1 MGGGHGRH
9 RPPPLAPPLVGI
21 SAVLIIRLLVTLL
34 ILIVCDAHNITL
46 LTELEALQ
54 YLLRF
59 AVCRRSL
66 LLSVCPSVCL
76 FVCLFVCF
84 MGRAA
89 CNKSYVVMW
98 NIFEASINDVLK
110 GQKNIGLSWPH
121 FNSVIQY
128 GWALGFDKMDY
139 YIWGCNSPNFSEN
152 CIECSIH
159 SLLCVTVGT
168 SIRSRWPK
176 TVSYCQTCMQL
187 SQCASDDQRWDGVAI
202 HISNTSSSVASA
214 TEYIQHMYISSCIN
228 SGSTC
233 DHWSGFCVHV

>member
-54 YLLRF
+54 YLLRS
-59 AVCRRSL
+59 VICRRSL

-89 CNKSYVVMW
+89 CNKSYVVML
-98 NIFEASINDVLK
+98 NIF
-110 GQKNIGLSWPH
+110 
-121 FNSVIQY
+121 
-128 GWALGFDKMDY
+128 
-139 YIWGCNSPNFSEN
+139 
-152 CIECSIH
+152 
-159 SLLCVTVGT
+159 
-168 SIRSRWPK
+168 
-176 TVSYCQTCMQL
+176 
-187 SQCASDDQRWDGVAI
+187 
-202 HISNTSSSVASA
+202 
-214 TEYIQHMYISSCIN
+214 
-228 SGSTC
+228 
-233 DHWSGFCVHV
+233 